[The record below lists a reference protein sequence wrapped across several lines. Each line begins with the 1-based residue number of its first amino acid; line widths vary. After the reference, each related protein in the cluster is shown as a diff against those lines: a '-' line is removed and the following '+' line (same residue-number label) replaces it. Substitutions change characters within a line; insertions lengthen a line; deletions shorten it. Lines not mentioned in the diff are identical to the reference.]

1 MEVKS
6 AGCPLGRLC
15 EEVKTEGGVQVMYR
29 CEWYVH
35 VRGKDPQ
42 TEKEVDK
49 WGCAVAWMPVL
60 QIENAQMSRQT
71 GAAIESFRN
80 QMMRDN
86 QASLKL
92 QLGAAAENEKMKEI
106 S

>member
-6 AGCPLGRLC
+6 SGCPLGHKC
-15 EEVKTEGGVQVMYR
+15 EEVKTDSDGEQYIAR

-35 VRGKDPQ
+35 IRGKDPQ

-49 WGCAVAWMPVL
+49 FGCAIAWMPVL
-60 QIENAQMSRQT
+60 QIENAQMSRQA

-86 QASLKL
+86 HAALKL
-92 QLGAAAENEKMKEI
+92 QANSENKEI
-106 S
+106 TKCA